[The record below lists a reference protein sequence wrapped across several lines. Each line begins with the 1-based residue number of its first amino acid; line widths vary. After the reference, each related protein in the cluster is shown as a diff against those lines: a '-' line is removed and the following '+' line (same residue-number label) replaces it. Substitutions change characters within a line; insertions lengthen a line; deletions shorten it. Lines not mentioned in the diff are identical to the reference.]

1 MTADERL
8 LKLEGQV
15 QALAQAWLHLAAAS
29 EAVGSHN
36 PDGLSSA
43 LQQRRWPGAA
53 FEPYAQAM
61 MSGLTEQLELA
72 RQHRLPER

>member
-1 MTADERL
+1 MTSDERL

-15 QALAQAWLHLAAAS
+15 QALAQAWLHLAATS
-29 EAVGSHN
+29 ETAGGHN

-43 LQQRRWPGAA
+43 LRQQRWPDAA
-53 FEPYAQAM
+53 FEPYAKAM

-72 RQHRLPER
+72 RQRRLPKR